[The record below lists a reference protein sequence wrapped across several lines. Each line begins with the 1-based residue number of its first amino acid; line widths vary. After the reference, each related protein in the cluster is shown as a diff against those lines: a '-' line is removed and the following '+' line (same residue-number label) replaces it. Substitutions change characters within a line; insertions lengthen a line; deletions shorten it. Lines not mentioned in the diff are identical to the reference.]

1 MQARPGKARQQQL
14 LLGVGV
20 VLFTA
25 TVAAHSRGTILGR
38 AAAEQ
43 QVVLQALL
51 CLLLLLLLLLLQLLA
66 AAAVAERITARQL

>member
-14 LLGVGV
+14 LLGVGVGV

-51 CLLLLLLLLLLQLLA
+51 CLLLLLLLQLLA
-66 AAAVAERITARQL
+66 AAAVTERITARQL